1 MIHEFQAA
9 FHLANRKEPR
19 RAVEKERLLQA
30 KEVIE
35 QRVDCFRQGHLPLG
49 KSRVYQVYYLTNADQ
64 ESPDCLFKSP
74 FLGEA
79 EIKLS

>member
-1 MIHEFQAA
+1 MLYKMVGFCRQKEFGTKK
-9 FHLANRKEPR
+9 LG
-19 RAVEKERLLQA
+19 
-30 KEVIE
+30 
-35 QRVDCFRQGHLPLG
+35 VDCFRQGHLPLG

-64 ESPDCLFKSP
+64 EIPDCLFKIP